1 VRNKFL
7 LFIDHLVYSTRLKQH
22 KPRQLLNRKMALC
35 LGDGAEVCR
44 GEVSLSLQITLFI
57 RGYAGSSLL
66 SECLSL
72 VVGAAPHCGAQVS
85 KCGGFS
91 CCRARF

>member
-1 VRNKFL
+1 
-7 LFIDHLVYSTRLKQH
+7 
-22 KPRQLLNRKMALC
+22 M
-35 LGDGAEVCR
+35 
-44 GEVSLSLQITLFI
+44 SLSLQITLFI
-57 RGYAGSSLL
+57 LGYAGSSLL